1 MNFFKKYF
9 FSRRTESGLYV
20 GRMRTRDATFA
31 FRMGAG
37 FPGDVNRT
45 HPVSIEPM
53 QLDATNPPTFFGQPV
68 VLDGT
73 SHNPRKLLAGDTALT
88 SIEGVIVR
96 PYPTQQAQA
105 STDFAPAT
113 FNSGGPN
120 KTIVQDVMRWGY
132 INVVLGN
139 GAITG
144 AVRGGA
150 VFIWCAASSGNHVQG
165 GFETAASG
173 GNTMALDGRFTY
185 RAVQDANG
193 ITELCIR

>member
-1 MNFFKKYF
+1 MNFKKYF
-9 FSRRTESGLYV
+9 FSRRAESGLLV
-20 GRMRTRDATFA
+20 GRMKTRDAAFA

-37 FPGDVNRT
+37 FAGDVNRT
-45 HPVSIEPM
+45 HPVSIEAM
-53 QLDATNPPTFFGQPV
+53 MLDATNPPTFFGQPV
-68 VLDGT
+68 VLDAT

-96 PYPTQQAQA
+96 PFPTQQPQA
-105 STDFAPAT
+105 ATDFAPAT
-113 FNSGGPN
+113 FNSGGPST
-120 KTIVQDVMRWGY
+120 KFAQDVLRWGY

-139 GAITG
+139 GQLTG

-165 GFETAASG
+165 GFETVASG
-173 GNTMALDGRFTY
+173 GNTMSLDGRFTY

-193 ITELCIR
+193 VVELCIR